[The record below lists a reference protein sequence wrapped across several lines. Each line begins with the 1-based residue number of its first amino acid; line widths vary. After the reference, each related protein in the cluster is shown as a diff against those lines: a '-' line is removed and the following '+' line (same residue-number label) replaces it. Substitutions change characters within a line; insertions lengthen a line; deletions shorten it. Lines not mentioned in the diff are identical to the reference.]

1 MYRLVYLCHLR
12 TTRQDERIARAVLGQ
27 PHGIATQWFDERRIV
42 MTQKRD
48 AHMSTRDVLEKQRS
62 TFSATKRAL
71 LEKRLRGDAAT
82 TVIPKRPDAE
92 YAPTTFAQQ
101 RLWFLDQLEPG
112 TATYNIPIAMR
123 VRGR

>member
-27 PHGIATQWFDERRIV
+27 PHGIATHWFDERRIV
-42 MTQKRD
+42 MIQKRD

-71 LEKRLRGDAAT
+71 LEKRLRGDAVT

-101 RLWFLDQLEPG
+101 R
-112 TATYNIPIAMR
+112 
-123 VRGR
+123 